1 MNALAH
7 AAEALYGPGRNPV
20 AGMAATAAA
29 GDIAAGLEER
39 DLDARDRLARG
50 SILAAYAMD
59 SAGYSL
65 HHVLCQ
71 TIVRMRDFGQERI
84 ADFSA
89 KSLGVTLFAELV
101 TLVHDLDNHAEAQ
114 TSNRSAA
121 AQGTTTRKAARADLR
136 AKVEAISRTA
146 RAMALNNPGL
156 AKRFRMPR
164 GNNDQSLV
172 STARAFLTDAE
183 PLKDEFIRRELPASF
198 LDDLAASIAAFE
210 QAVADQNR
218 STGASVAATRDL
230 AETIKR
236 GLDIRRQLNPIVRNK
251 YRTDPATL
259 DAWEF
264 ASHIKDEP
272 KAKKKAQAKPADA
285 PQK

>member
-1 MNALAH
+1 MQDT
-7 AAEALYGPGRNPV
+7 ERNV
-20 AGMAATAAA
+20 S
-29 GDIAAGLEER
+29 E
-39 DLDARDRLARG
+39 
-50 SILAAYAMD
+50 
-59 SAGYSL
+59 
-65 HHVLCQ
+65 

-156 AKRFRMPR
+156 ATRFRMPR
-164 GNNDQSLV
+164 GNNDQSLI

-198 LDDLAASIAAFE
+198 LDDLAASIAAF
-210 QAVADQNR
+210 
-218 STGASVAATRDL
+218 
-230 AETIKR
+230 
-236 GLDIRRQLNPIVRNK
+236 
-251 YRTDPATL
+251 
-259 DAWEF
+259 
-264 ASHIKDEP
+264 
-272 KAKKKAQAKPADA
+272 
-285 PQK
+285 